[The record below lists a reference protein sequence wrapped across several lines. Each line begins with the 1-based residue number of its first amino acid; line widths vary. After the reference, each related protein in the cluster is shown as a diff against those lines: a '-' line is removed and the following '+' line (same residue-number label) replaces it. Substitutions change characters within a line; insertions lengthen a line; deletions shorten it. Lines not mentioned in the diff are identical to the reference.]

1 VAASSGEC
9 WKQESVNKWKDPDKS
24 TIGTALINCLEHSIF
39 IQAHIKETKSVCEG
53 DYADDIEGVATNAQG
68 L

>member
-1 VAASSGEC
+1 
-9 WKQESVNKWKDPDKS
+9 VNKWKDPDKS